1 MPIPTTP
8 SRRRP
13 DRDSLRRPLP
23 NSYWVV
29 PGQLLAGEYPC
40 GEAPEATRARIRVM
54 LRAGIDSFL
63 DLTQLGEL
71 PEYRLLLPGR
81 VHYLRSAIIDTR
93 IPTDPAQMRA
103 IQGHLRAMLAG
114 GRRVYVHCRAGIG
127 RTGTVIGCYLAEQG
141 LDGPDALRELN
152 RLWRQ
157 SARSTSWPA
166 VPQTIEQAEFI
177 LGWARHRPAP
187 PDGDTAAPIG

>member
-1 MPIPTTP
+1 M
-8 SRRRP
+8 
-13 DRDSLRRPLP
+13 RRPLP

-29 PGQLLAGEYPC
+29 PGQLLAGEYPS
-40 GEAPEATRARIRVM
+40 GEAAEATRARIRLL

-63 DLTQLGEL
+63 DLTQLGER
-71 PEYRLLLPGR
+71 PEYQSLLPR
-81 VHYLRSAIIDTR
+81 QVHYLRSPIVDTQ
-93 IPTDPAQMRA
+93 IPADPAQMRS
-103 IQGHLRAMLAG
+103 IQVHLQAMLAA

-141 LDGPDALRELN
+141 LDGPGALRELN

-157 SARSTSWPA
+157 SDRSASWPA

-177 LGWARHRPAP
+177 LSWARRRQAP
-187 PDGDTAAPIG
+187 SGADTAAPIG

>member
-1 MPIPTTP
+1 M
-8 SRRRP
+8 RRP
-13 DRDSLRRPLP
+13 VP

-29 PGQLLAGEYPC
+29 PGRLLAGEYPS
-40 GEAPEATRARIRVM
+40 GEQAEATRARIKLI
-54 LRAGIDSFL
+54 LRAGIDAFL

-71 PEYRLLLPGR
+71 PEYQSLLPGG
-81 VHYLRSAIIDTR
+81 VHYLRSAIADTR
-93 IPTDPAQMRA
+93 TPTDPAQMRA
-103 IQGHLRAMLAG
+103 IQVHLHAMLAG

-141 LDGPDALRELN
+141 LDGPGALRELN

-157 SARSTSWPA
+157 SERSASWPA

-177 LGWARHRPAP
+177 LGWASRREAP
-187 PDGDTAAPIG
+187 PPPS

>member
-1 MPIPTTP
+1 M
-8 SRRRP
+8 
-13 DRDSLRRPLP
+13 RRPLP

-29 PGQLLAGEYPC
+29 PGKLLAGEYPC
-40 GEAPEATRARIRVM
+40 GEEPEATRVRIRMM
-54 LRAGIDSFL
+54 LRAGIDAFV
-63 DLTQLGEL
+63 DLTEFGER
-71 PEYRLLLPGR
+71 PEYRSLLPAR

-103 IQGHLRAMLAG
+103 IQVHLRAMLEA

-141 LDGPDALRELN
+141 RDGPEALRELN
-152 RLWRQ
+152 QLWRQ
-157 SARSTSWPA
+157 SERSASWPA

-177 LGWARHRPAP
+177 LNWASQRQATP
-187 PDGDTAAPIG
+187 PP

>member
-1 MPIPTTP
+1 MPTTP

-13 DRDSLRRPLP
+13 DRDSIARPLP

-29 PGQLLAGEYPC
+29 PGKLLAGEYPS
-40 GEAPEATRARIRVM
+40 GELPEATRARIRLL

-63 DLTQLGEL
+63 DLTQLGER
-71 PEYRLLLPGR
+71 PEYRSLLPGR
-81 VHYLRSAIIDTR
+81 VHYLRSAIVDTQV
-93 IPTDPAQMRA
+93 PTDPAQMRA
-103 IQGHLRAMLAG
+103 IQVHLRAMLAG

-141 LDGPDALRELN
+141 LDGPEALRELN

-157 SARSTSWPA
+157 SERSAGWPA

-177 LGWARHRPAP
+177 LSWASQRQAP
-187 PDGDTAAPIG
+187 PGADSAAPIG

>member
-1 MPIPTTP
+1 
-8 SRRRP
+8 
-13 DRDSLRRPLP
+13 
-23 NSYWVV
+23 V

-40 GEAPEATRARIRVM
+40 GETPEAAPARIRMM

-71 PEYRLLLPGR
+71 PEYRSLLPGG
-81 VHYLRSAIIDTR
+81 VHYLRSPIIDTQ
-93 IPTDPAQMRA
+93 IPANPAQMRA
-103 IQGHLRAMLAG
+103 IQVHLRAMLAG

-127 RTGTVIGCYLAEQG
+127 RTGTVIGCYLAEEG

-157 SARSTSWPA
+157 SERSASWPA
-166 VPQTIEQAEFI
+166 VPQTTEQAEFI
-177 LGWARHRPAP
+177 LRWASQRQASTPR
-187 PDGDTAAPIG
+187 

>member
-1 MPIPTTP
+1 MRMITF
-8 SRRRP
+8 RRRP
-13 DRDSLRRPLP
+13 DRDPMRRPLP

-29 PGQLLAGEYPC
+29 PGKLLAGEYPS
-40 GEAPEATRARIRVM
+40 GELPEAVRARVRLM

-63 DLTQLGEL
+63 DLTQLGER
-71 PEYRLLLPGR
+71 PEYRSLLPAR
-81 VHYLRSAIIDTR
+81 VHYLRSAIADTR

-103 IQGHLRAMLAG
+103 IQVHLRAMLAG

-157 SARSTSWPA
+157 SERSASWPA

-177 LGWARHRPAP
+177 LSWASQRQGSASP
-187 PDGDTAAPIG
+187 

>member
-1 MPIPTTP
+1 MPTTP

-13 DRDSLRRPLP
+13 DRDSIRRPLP

-29 PGQLLAGEYPC
+29 PGKLLAGEYPS
-40 GEAPEATRARIRVM
+40 GEQPEATRARIRLL

-63 DLTQLGEL
+63 DLTQLGER
-71 PEYRLLLPGR
+71 PEYRSLLPGR
-81 VHYLRSAIIDTR
+81 VHYLRSAIVDTQV
-93 IPTDPAQMRA
+93 PTDPAQMRA
-103 IQGHLRAMLAG
+103 IQVHLRAMLAG

-141 LDGPDALRELN
+141 LDGPEALRELN

-157 SARSTSWPA
+157 SERSAGWPA

-177 LGWARHRPAP
+177 LSWASRRQAP
-187 PDGDTAAPIG
+187 PGADSAAPIG